1 MLWLDNVVRAKG
13 AQRLPVVLT
22 RAEVRAVIQ
31 RLQGTPSDGAPHVR
45 GQAPPSR
52 VCRATCQD
60 VPFASNQIVVREG
73 KGNKDRVT
81 VLPVYGRIARLTWEP
96 LFDMDA
102 AFEPMIPGMK
112 AKK

>member
-1 MLWLDNVVRAKG
+1 MALLTYG
-13 AQRLPVVLT
+13 ARL
-22 RAEVRAVIQ
+22 
-31 RLQGTPSDGAPHVR
+31 RLLECAR
-45 GQAPPSR
+45 LR
-52 VCRATCQD
+52 CQD
-60 VPFASNQIVVREG
+60 VSFASNQIVVREG

-102 AFEPMIPGMK
+102 AFEPVIQGMK